1 MKHIAYEA
9 ILVPASDAPITSLGV
24 HMLFEDYSEELD
36 FDDGCDR
43 MPLEI
48 QLLVELS
55 GVKVNYAYTYARGLL
70 LLESGDSRYPNHR
83 VTNVVG
89 LDCGSA
95 IFFSTALFMRKKEIT
110 EL

>member
-9 ILVPASDAPITSLGV
+9 ILVPDSDDPITSLGV

-36 FDDGCDR
+36 FDVASER
-43 MPLEI
+43 VPIEI
-48 QLLVELS
+48 QRLEELS
-55 GVKVNYAYTYARGLL
+55 GVKVKYTYRYDRGLL
-70 LLESGDSRYPNHR
+70 LLEVGDSRYTNHR
-83 VTNVVG
+83 INNVVG
-89 LDCGSA
+89 LDSASA